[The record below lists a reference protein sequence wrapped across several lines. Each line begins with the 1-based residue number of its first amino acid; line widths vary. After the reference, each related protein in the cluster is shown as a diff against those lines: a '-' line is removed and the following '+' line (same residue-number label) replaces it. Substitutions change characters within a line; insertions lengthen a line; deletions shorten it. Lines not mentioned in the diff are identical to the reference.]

1 LDYVTAGSG
10 STLDFQI
17 ADFPV
22 ADEETFLADL
32 VSIRNV
38 SGGSSSGGPG
48 PGDSPLRAAVSPVP
62 SHSRSVISFITTQ
75 PGPLHV
81 VLYDMAG
88 RKVRILLDDPSAPA
102 GLYEL
107 PVEKRA
113 AEQPLSSG
121 IYFFLI
127 RAVEGV
133 SSGRLVFIQ

>member
-1 LDYVTAGSG
+1 VTAGSG

-22 ADEETFLADL
+22 ADEETFLTDL

-38 SGGSSSGGPG
+38 SGGASSGGPG
-48 PGDSPLRAAVSPVP
+48 LGDSPLRAVSPVP
-62 SHSRSVISFITTQ
+62 SRSRSVISFITTE
-75 PGPLHV
+75 PEHLRV
-81 VLYDMAG
+81 ELYDMAG

-107 PVEKRA
+107 PVEQRA
-113 AEQPLSSG
+113 AEKPLSAG
-121 IYFFLI
+121 VYFFLI
-127 RAVEGV
+127 RAAEGV

>member
-1 LDYVTAGSG
+1 
-10 STLDFQI
+10 
-17 ADFPV
+17 
-22 ADEETFLADL
+22 
-32 VSIRNV
+32 
-38 SGGSSSGGPG
+38 
-48 PGDSPLRAAVSPVP
+48 
-62 SHSRSVISFITTQ
+62 
-75 PGPLHV
+75 
-81 VLYDMAG
+81 MAG